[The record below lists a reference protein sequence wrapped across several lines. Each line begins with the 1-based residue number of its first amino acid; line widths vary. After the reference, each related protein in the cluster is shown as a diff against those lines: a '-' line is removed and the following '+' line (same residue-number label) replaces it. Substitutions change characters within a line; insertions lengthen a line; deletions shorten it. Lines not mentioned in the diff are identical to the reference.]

1 MACHAKMFS
10 EKKEKEKMHFVKKTI
25 PVIVFLLLAQTAV
38 AENKEVYKVTALDAK
53 PPYHLSIDELDEAL
67 GVVPEAE
74 RPKDYV
80 RVIYFHIV
88 PGCDICQ
95 VMSKNVFQTLTAS
108 FKEELKTKR
117 VILRYYDMED
127 EKNAKIVQ
135 AFDVKG
141 PSLYIVQGAGGK
153 DVKAKNADQ
162 IWSLVTTKKKFLE
175 YVEKEVRD
183 YLSEETAPAKE
194 QP

>member
-1 MACHAKMFS
+1 MFS
-10 EKKEKEKMHFVKKTI
+10 KERKKMYFFKKSI
-25 PVIVFLLLAQTAV
+25 PVIVFVLLAQAAV

-67 GVVPEAE
+67 GVDPEAE
-74 RPKDYV
+74 RPKDFV

-95 VMSKNVFQTLTAS
+95 VMSKNVFQTLITS
-108 FKEELKTKR
+108 FKDELKSKR
-117 VILRYYDMED
+117 VILRFYDMED

-141 PSLYIVQGAGGK
+141 PSLYIVQGIDGK
-153 DVKAKNADQ
+153 DAKAKNADQ

-175 YVEKEVRD
+175 YVEKEVRA
-183 YLSEETAPAKE
+183 YLSDETAPAKE

>member
-1 MACHAKMFS
+1 MLTFH
-10 EKKEKEKMHFVKKTI
+10 KTI
-25 PVIVFLLLAQTAV
+25 AIFVLILLTQAVF
-38 AENKEVYKVTALDAK
+38 AEDKEVYKVTALDAT
-53 PPYHLSIDELDEAL
+53 PPYHLSVEELDKAL
-67 GVVPEAE
+67 GVDPTAE

-95 VMSKNVFQTLTAS
+95 VMSKNVFQTLITS
-108 FKEELKTKR
+108 FKDELKSKR
-117 VILRYYDMED
+117 VILRFYDMED

-141 PSLYIVQGAGGK
+141 PSLYIVQGIDGK
-153 DVKAKNADQ
+153 DAKAKNADQ

-175 YVEKEVRD
+175 YVEKEVRA
-183 YLSEETAPAKE
+183 YLSDETAPAKE